1 MAYRENIP
9 EKIRKKVLERDCY
22 KCSIC
27 DSTDRLVVDHCYP
40 YSQGGGNEMV
50 NLRTLCWKHNAER
63 NKYMKNYPLS
73 LGRRVSK
80 EVARRKRDDDELLR
94 QLERVLEEKDSEL
107 EQIEHEKGVLM
118 QNLDTWHK
126 LYDSSEQN
134 SKLYMN
140 LYEQYLNFYNSQLKI
155 TTDFIQENNSLYKQ
169 NNELRKALSKEQNK
183 GVIER
188 LFYRFI

>member
-9 EKIRKKVLERDCY
+9 EKIRKKVLERDGY

-27 DSTDRLVVDHCYP
+27 GSTDRLVVDHCYP

-80 EVARRKRDDDELLR
+80 EVARRKRDGDELLR

-126 LYDSSEQN
+126 VYDSADRE
-134 SKLYMN
+134 SKTSWD
-140 LYEQYLNFYNSQLKI
+140 FYKNQLKI
-155 TTDFIQENNSLYKQ
+155 TTDLIQENASLHKQ